1 MSKDIRSMNLVERY
15 KYINK
20 QKRKRFNPTTEEKE
34 AQKKK
39 NNEQR

>member
-15 KYINK
+15 KYINE
-20 QKRKRFNPTTEEKE
+20 QKRKRFNPTTEEKD

>member
-15 KYINK
+15 KYINE
-20 QKRKRFNPTTEEKE
+20 QKRKRFNPTREEKE

>member
-15 KYINK
+15 KYINE